1 MANANANAP
10 APVPVRPPALTA
22 FKIHGMPKELWWR
35 VRSAAALAGM
45 TASNYTIAALKRA
58 LERDEK

>member
-1 MANANANAP
+1 
-10 APVPVRPPALTA
+10 
-22 FKIHGMPKELWWR
+22 MPKELWWR
-35 VRSAAALAGM
+35 VRSAASLAGM